1 MRKVIIVILVLAA
14 IPLYVWD
21 FYLLAA
27 ANLKH
32 GKHQEKASVVL
43 HDARRSGF
51 LPGEVHFVEKG
62 RSPFIPNKEQP
73 KPVGAKAK
81 SKTAAK
87 PAIAVKLPPISI
99 NGIMW
104 NASNPVAIINLADG
118 SSTVA
123 KKDQVLA
130 GGIVV
135 KTIEKNQVEVEFNGN
150 RFWLK
155 K

>member
-21 FYLLAA
+21 VYLLAA
-27 ANLKH
+27 AHLKH
-32 GKHQEKASVVL
+32 GKHPDRVAVVL
-43 HDARRSGF
+43 RDTKRSGL

-73 KPVGAKAK
+73 KSVSAK
-81 SKTAAK
+81 SKNKASAK
-87 PAIAVKLPPISI
+87 PTAPVTPPLISI

>member
-1 MRKVIIVILVLAA
+1 MRKLLIILLVLAA

-27 ANLKH
+27 AHFKH
-32 GKHQEKASVVL
+32 GKHPERVAVILRDTK
-43 HDARRSGF
+43 RSGL

-73 KPVGAKAK
+73 KQLGAK
-81 SKTAAK
+81 SKNKASAK
-87 PAIAVKLPPISI
+87 PTAPVTPPPISI

-104 NASNPVAIINLADG
+104 NASNPVAIINLPDG

-130 GGIVV
+130 GGIVI
-135 KTIEKNQVEVEFNGN
+135 KTIEKNQVEVEYNGKS
-150 RFWLK
+150 FWLK